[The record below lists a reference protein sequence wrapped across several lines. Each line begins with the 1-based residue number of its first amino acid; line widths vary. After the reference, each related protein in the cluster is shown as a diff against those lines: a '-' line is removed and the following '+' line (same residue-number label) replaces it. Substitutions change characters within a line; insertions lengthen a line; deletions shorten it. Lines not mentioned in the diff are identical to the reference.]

1 MPDDIVNNWS
11 LFCHLKSDN
20 SDWSASLTATS
31 PPQSPSSTGEES
43 EEDPSK
49 ALQSLLSQNMIG
61 QYQLEIFNISLNIIL
76 NIAAGFNPMLLTA
89 QVALAVQNKQ
99 NNPFLS
105 AYTNLLANSGILPS
119 IMAERIKSARF
130 SPYSIKEKSFTPSAS
145 SATAAETTTTTA
157 TATIKASVLSRVQTG
172 VRRVLRS
179 MSGIFYFSL
188 VGEEP

>member
-1 MPDDIVNNWS
+1 MFF
-11 LFCHLKSDN
+11 LLKSDN

-145 SATAAETTTTTA
+145 SATAAESTTTTTA

-188 VGEEP
+188 AGEDP